1 MAWGRSKTREQEI
14 EAFAMWLDEDTA
26 GVPPKPADAYLFDM
40 LTAPDAGGVG
50 RRVRE
55 IIAALPSGTAVS
67 AATIIGIVD
76 QLDRELA
83 SERFS
88 AVAARVKQRL
98 NGTGIDDH
106 DDMS

>member
-14 EAFAMWLDEDTA
+14 EAFAAWLDEDIA
-26 GVPPKPADAYLFDM
+26 GVPPKHADEYLLDM

-67 AATIIGIVD
+67 MATIIGIID

-88 AVAARVKQRL
+88 AVAVRVRQRL
-98 NGTGIDDH
+98 QGAPPAR
-106 DDMS
+106 

>member
-1 MAWGRSKTREQEI
+1 MAWGRSKTREGEI
-14 EAFAMWLDEDTA
+14 EAFAAWLDENIA
-26 GVPPKPADAYLFDM
+26 AVPLKPADEYVFDM

-55 IIAALPSGTAVS
+55 IIAALPTGTAVS
-67 AATIIGIVD
+67 MATIIGVVD

-88 AVAARVKQRL
+88 AVAVRVRQRL
-98 NGTGIDDH
+98 QGALPP
-106 DDMS
+106 

>member
-14 EAFAMWLDEDTA
+14 EAFAAWLDEDTA
-26 GVPPKPADAYLFDM
+26 DVPPKPADEYLFDM
-40 LTAPDAGGVG
+40 LTAPDADGVG

-55 IIAALPSGTAVS
+55 IIAALPSGAAVS

-98 NGTGIDDH
+98 KGAGSDDH

>member
-26 GVPPKPADAYLFDM
+26 GVPPKPADAHLFDM

-55 IIAALPSGTAVS
+55 IIAALPSGAAVS

>member
-14 EAFAMWLDEDTA
+14 EAFAAWLDEDTA
-26 GVPPKPADAYLFDM
+26 GVPPKPADEYLFDM
-40 LTAPDAGGVG
+40 LAAPDAGGVG

-55 IIAALPSGTAVS
+55 IIAALPSGAAVS

-88 AVAARVKQRL
+88 AVAARVRQRL
-98 NGTGIDDH
+98 QGTGIDDH